1 MCGSDGSRR
10 CHSGARLRVTVGQGL
25 PPSPAPPR
33 TPWPCP
39 TGVTNDKKKAG
50 GARVLLLSRNFILGF
65 SMPFGVCV
73 YVQHCIPPN
82 ARHADR
88 LHAHVVYALA
98 RTGNIERALKAFPGS
113 DVSPGRRRRRRWRPS
128 LPTSCCNKHFS
139 TGQPRNGRSAS
150 LVAFSWLGT
159 TRSRICQPHMPCWAS
174 AP

>member
-1 MCGSDGSRR
+1 
-10 CHSGARLRVTVGQGL
+10 
-25 PPSPAPPR
+25 
-33 TPWPCP
+33 
-39 TGVTNDKKKAG
+39 
-50 GARVLLLSRNFILGF
+50 
-65 SMPFGVCV
+65 MPFGVCV

-113 DVSPGRRRRRRWRPS
+113 DVSPGRRRRRSWRPS

-139 TGQPRNGRSAS
+139 TGQPRNGRNAS
-150 LVAFSWLGT
+150 LVAFSLLGT